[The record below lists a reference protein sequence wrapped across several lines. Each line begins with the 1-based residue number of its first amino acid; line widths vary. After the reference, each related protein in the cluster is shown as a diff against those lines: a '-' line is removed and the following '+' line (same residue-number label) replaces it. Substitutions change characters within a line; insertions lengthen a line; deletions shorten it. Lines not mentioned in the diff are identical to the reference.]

1 MHLLTYLF
9 TYPLIKFISIL
20 PFGIVYKVS
29 DILSFLL
36 HKVFKYRLKTVK
48 KNLNLAF
55 PNKSNSEI
63 ESIEKKFYNHFADIS
78 IESIKAYGMSEA
90 QMKNRY
96 RYDNIEELEKI
107 QEKNKNII
115 LICGHY
121 SNFEWLLSVGYSAK
135 GNGYGIYTPMSNKYF
150 DRLFKKI
157 RKKHKA
163 FLVSRYHIND
173 FMNNLDVNKYH
184 VFGFA
189 ADQSPRKVGKYY
201 INNFLGHKVPIF
213 TGAERFSKDYNLSV
227 VFADITR
234 IKRGFYNTKFIEILN
249 KDNTQYGI
257 TDQFLSLLEKQIYRD
272 PSQYFWTHN
281 RFKHLIS

>member
-1 MHLLTYLF
+1 MHLLIYIL

-20 PFGIVYKVS
+20 PFGIVYNIS
-29 DILSFLL
+29 NILSFLL

-48 KNLNLAF
+48 KNLNLVF
-55 PNKSNSEI
+55 PNKDIHELD
-63 ESIEKKFYNHFADIS
+63 EIEKKFYSHFADIS
-78 IESIKAYGMSEA
+78 IESIKAYGMSEKE
-90 QMKNRY
+90 MKRRY
-96 RYDNIEELEKI
+96 TYENIDEIERI

-121 SNFEWLLSVGYSAK
+121 SNFEWLLSIGYNVK

-157 RKKHKA
+157 RGKHKA
-163 FLVSRYHIND
+163 FLVSRYYIND

-184 VFGFA
+184 LFGFA
-189 ADQSPRKVGKYY
+189 ADQSPRKIGKSYV
-201 INNFLGHKVPIF
+201 NKFLGQKVPIF
-213 TGAERFSKDYNLSV
+213 TGAERFSKDFNLSV

-234 IKRGFYNTKFIEILN
+234 TKRGHYKTKFIEILEK
-249 KDNTQYGI
+249 KDNQYSI
-257 TDQFLSLLEKQIYRD
+257 TDQFLSLLENQIYRD

-281 RFKHLIS
+281 RFKHLIT

>member
-107 QEKNKNII
+107 QKKNKNII

-135 GNGYGIYTPMSNKYF
+135 GNDYGIYTPMSNKYF

>member
-1 MHLLTYLF
+1 LHLLTYLF

-107 QEKNKNII
+107 QKKNKNII

-281 RFKHLIS
+281 RFKHLIT

>member
-1 MHLLTYLF
+1 LHLLTYLF

>member
-150 DRLFKKI
+150 DRLFKKYEKNI
-157 RKKHKA
+157 KH
-163 FLVSRYHIND
+163 FLY
-173 FMNNLDVNKYH
+173 
-184 VFGFA
+184 
-189 ADQSPRKVGKYY
+189 Q
-201 INNFLGHKVPIF
+201 
-213 TGAERFSKDYNLSV
+213 
-227 VFADITR
+227 DI
-234 IKRGFYNTKFIEILN
+234 ILM
-249 KDNTQYGI
+249 I
-257 TDQFLSLLEKQIYRD
+257 L
-272 PSQYFWTHN
+272 
-281 RFKHLIS
+281 

>member
-1 MHLLTYLF
+1 
-9 TYPLIKFISIL
+9 
-20 PFGIVYKVS
+20 
-29 DILSFLL
+29 
-36 HKVFKYRLKTVK
+36 
-48 KNLNLAF
+48 
-55 PNKSNSEI
+55 
-63 ESIEKKFYNHFADIS
+63 
-78 IESIKAYGMSEA
+78 MSEA

-281 RFKHLIS
+281 RFKHLIT

>member
-48 KNLNLAF
+48 KNLSLAF

-272 PSQYFWTHN
+272 PSQ
-281 RFKHLIS
+281 

>member
-1 MHLLTYLF
+1 LHLLTYLF

-107 QEKNKNII
+107 QKKNKNII

>member
-1 MHLLTYLF
+1 MGE
-9 TYPLIKFISIL
+9 IL
-20 PFGIVYKVS
+20 
-29 DILSFLL
+29 DQTFLL

-48 KNLNLAF
+48 KNLNLVF
-55 PNKSNSEI
+55 PNKDIKELD
-63 ESIEKKFYNHFADIS
+63 EIEKKFYSHFADIS
-78 IESIKAYGMSEA
+78 IESIKAYGMSEKE
-90 QMKNRY
+90 MKRRY
-96 RYDNIEELEKI
+96 TYENIDEIERI

-121 SNFEWLLSVGYSAK
+121 SNFEWLLSIGYNVK

-157 RKKHKA
+157 RGKHNA

-184 VFGFA
+184 LFGFA
-189 ADQSPRKVGKYY
+189 ADQSPRKIGKSY
-201 INNFLGHKVPIF
+201 INKFLGQKVPIF
-213 TGAERFSKDYNLSV
+213 TGAERFSKDFNLSV

-234 IKRGFYNTKFIEILN
+234 TKRGHYKTKFIEILEE
-249 KDNTQYGI
+249 DNNQYSI
-257 TDQFLSLLEKQIYRD
+257 TDQFLSLLENQIYRD

-281 RFKHLIS
+281 RFKNLIA